1 MSLPPHRVDYLPSID
16 RPTIN
21 WPDGARVAFWVAP
34 NVEHY
39 EYLPPRDPHRNPWPR
54 TPHPEVQGYSQRDYG
69 NRAGFWRMAEV
80 LDAHSVRATVS
91 LNLAVFEHYPEVG
104 RAMID
109 RGWEF
114 MSHGIYNTRYLHALD
129 EAEEREFYRDCVDTL
144 RRHTGEQLL
153 GMLGPAISNSVRTPD
168 LMAEAGLIY
177 HADWM
182 HDDQPIPLHTEVGR
196 LMSMPY
202 SVELNDVP
210 VFGSWVEGDDW
221 VAMCKAQFDVL
232 YAEGATSG
240 RVMCL
245 PVHPYLVGAPHRA
258 RYFDDV
264 LGYVLGHDG
273 VWQATAGQIA
283 MWFLD
288 HHYDDFVAH
297 AAALASSVAGAGA
310 GSDGSGS

>member
-1 MSLPPHRVDYLPSID
+1 MVEALDRHSI
-16 RPTIN
+16 
-21 WPDGARVAFWVAP
+21 
-34 NVEHY
+34 
-39 EYLPPRDPHRNPWPR
+39 
-54 TPHPEVQGYSQRDYG
+54 
-69 NRAGFWRMAEV
+69 
-80 LDAHSVRATVS
+80 RATVS
-91 LNLAVFEHYPEVG
+91 LNLAVFDHYPEVG
-104 RAMID
+104 EAMTS
-109 RGWEF
+109 RGWEV
-114 MSHGIYNTRYLHALD
+114 MSHGIYNTRYLHDLD

-297 AAALASSVAGAGA
+297 AAALASSVAGVGA